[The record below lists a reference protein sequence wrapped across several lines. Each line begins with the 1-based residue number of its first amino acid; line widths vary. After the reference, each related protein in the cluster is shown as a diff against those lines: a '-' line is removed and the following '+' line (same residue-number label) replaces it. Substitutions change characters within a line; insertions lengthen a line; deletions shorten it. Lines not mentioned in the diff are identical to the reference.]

1 MNSKPAV
8 VTAPDYY
15 TALDRIDALRAAGYE
30 TSLLQ
35 LEADRSGKAELVREA
50 GPGDRATL

>member
-1 MNSKPAV
+1 MNSKPAI

-30 TSLLQ
+30 TKLLQ
-35 LEADRSGKAELVREA
+35 LEADRSGKAEMVSEGETVVVLW
-50 GPGDRATL
+50 

>member
-1 MNSKPAV
+1 MNSKPTI

-30 TSLLQ
+30 TKLLQ
-35 LEADRSGKAELVREA
+35 LEADRSGKAELVSDGE
-50 GPGDRATL
+50 TVVVLW